1 MTSMRRFDLSEWKRS
16 PHLTDLRRTVAGLLA
31 EGRHRTALDEVLCA
45 LRRDP
50 ENLDGLFVA
59 LSVLAQSRTTRLGS
73 PEPLTEMQQWS
84 ALLAPITTACS
95 ACDARWYSTH
105 AVLFADNDVQ
115 FQPTNPIG
123 MQCQKCRYTLCRDC
137 LKAQRPTSYTASVD
151 APEVVAG
158 SCANT
163 ACDGRGLS
171 VPVLPTGRPD
181 ATPMD
186 PAAIEGVL
194 VVRDGPIRPTTDD
207 ALAVVTRFLPLISDD
222 APLLHIR
229 RARPGTMS
237 DNATRDALA
246 RSLLLDLER
255 EGALAPDSWGRSRRM
270 HILAGP
276 GGDGDYLIVPVQ
288 KSLRRL
294 PPATP
299 HAASGPGTYTY
310 LLQILPLRGS
320 WATLRDPRTGDF
332 HEGTF
337 GALSAPAESLPG
349 IAQEIIKRF
358 ERMGQ
363 SRRVMFFEGDYTQEQ
378 GLTTDDVYGIV
389 TEGSASLS
397 PYSEGAE

>member
-1 MTSMRRFDLSEWKRS
+1 MQRFELAEWKRS
-16 PHLTDLRRTVAGLLA
+16 PRLTDLRRTVGDLLM
-31 EGRHRTALDEVLCA
+31 EGRHRTALDEVLRG

-50 ENLDGLFVA
+50 ENLDGLYVA
-59 LSVLAQSRTTRLGS
+59 LSVLTTSRTARLTS

-84 ALLAPITTACS
+84 ALLAPVTTACS
-95 ACDARWYSTH
+95 ACDTRWYSTH
-105 AVLFADNDVQ
+105 AILFANNDKYSL
-115 FQPTNPIG
+115 PMNPVGI
-123 MQCQKCRYTLCRDC
+123 QCQKCRYTLCRDC
-137 LKAQRPTSYTASVD
+137 LNARRPTSYTADVD
-151 APEVVAG
+151 APEIVAG

-163 ACDGRGLS
+163 ACDGRRLT
-171 VPVLPTGRPD
+171 VPVLPTGRPG

-186 PAAIEGVL
+186 PDAIEGVL

-207 ALAVVTRFLPLISDD
+207 ALAVVTRFLPLLPED

-229 RARPGTMS
+229 EARPGAMS
-237 DNATRDALA
+237 DNAARDALA

-255 EGALAPDSWGRSRRM
+255 EGVLAPDSWGRSRRM

-276 GGDGDYLIVPVQ
+276 EGDGDYLIVPVQ
-288 KSLRRL
+288 RSLRRL
-294 PPATP
+294 SPAAP

-337 GALSAPAESLPG
+337 GALSATAESLPG

-363 SRRVMFFEGDYTQEQ
+363 SRRVMFFEGDCTQEQ
-378 GLTTDDVYGIV
+378 RLTTDDVYGIV

>member
-1 MTSMRRFDLSEWKRS
+1 MRRFDLAEWKRS
-16 PHLTDLRRTVAGLLA
+16 PRLTDLRRTVGDLLT
-31 EGRHRTALDEVLCA
+31 EGRHRTALDEVLRR

-50 ENLDGLFVA
+50 ENLDGLYVA
-59 LSVLAQSRTTRLGS
+59 LSVLAQSRTGRLTS
-73 PEPLTEMQQWS
+73 IEPPTETQQWS

-105 AVLFADNDVQ
+105 AVLFAGNDVQ

-123 MQCQKCRYTLCRDC
+123 IQCQKCRYTLCRDC

-151 APEVVAG
+151 QAEVVAG

-163 ACDGRGLS
+163 ACDGRELT
-171 VPVLPTGRPD
+171 VPVLPTGRSD
-181 ATPMD
+181 VTPMD
-186 PAAIEGVL
+186 PNAIEGVL

-207 ALAVVTRFLPLISDD
+207 ALAVVTRFLPLLPDD

-229 RARPGTMS
+229 GARPRTMG
-237 DNATRDALA
+237 DHATRDALA
-246 RSLLLDLER
+246 QSVLLDLER

-276 GGDGDYLIVPVQ
+276 AGDGDYLLVPVR
-288 KSLRRL
+288 KSPGRV
-294 PPATP
+294 PPAAP
-299 HAASGPGTYTY
+299 HAASAPGTYTY

-337 GALSAPAESLPG
+337 GALSASADALPG
-349 IAQEIIKRF
+349 LAQEIIKRF
-358 ERMGQ
+358 ERMGR
-363 SRRVMFFEGDYTQEQ
+363 SRRVLFFAGDRTQEQ
-378 GLTTDDVYGIV
+378 GLTMDDVHGIA
-389 TEGSASLS
+389 TEGGTSLS
-397 PYSEGAE
+397 PFSEGPR